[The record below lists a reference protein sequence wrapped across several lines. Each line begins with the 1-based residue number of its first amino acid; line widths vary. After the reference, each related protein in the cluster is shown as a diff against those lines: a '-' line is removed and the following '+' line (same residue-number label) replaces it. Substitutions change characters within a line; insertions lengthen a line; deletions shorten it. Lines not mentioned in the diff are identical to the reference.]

1 MTCLPLNGR
10 NVATSP
16 VLEFAYPMKAPVA
29 IIGAGPSGLLLNRY
43 LAKHGIDS
51 IVIEDR
57 SREYVESRIR
67 AGLLETQSVQLLE
80 ELGLADRLRREGLE
94 HKGIYLQIPGE
105 RKHLDFETLI
115 GYSVWIYGQTEIQ
128 KDLDA
133 ACDAAGQ
140 HIFYDVSNVELHNIE
155 SENPSVTFSD
165 SDGVVQRIDCQFIAG
180 CDGYWGPSRKAIPD
194 AEVGSF
200 ERVYPFGWLGVMAN
214 VAPSTDELIYAWHPD
229 GFAMHSM
236 RSPKVSR
243 LYLQVDTTDQI
254 ENWSDDRIWDALSK
268 RMALDG
274 WELKTGEITEKSILA
289 MRSFVS
295 GKLCHGRLF
304 LVGDAGH
311 IVPPT
316 GAKGLN
322 AAANDVRFLG
332 EGLVQYFK
340 QSDDQLLRAYESRAK
355 ETIWRVTHFSW
366 WMTTMLHTHGNEFD
380 NQLQLSQ
387 LRHIFRNEALQ
398 TNLAQNYV
406 GIR

>member
-1 MTCLPLNGR
+1 
-10 NVATSP
+10 
-16 VLEFAYPMKAPVA
+16 MKTQVA

-43 LAKHGIDS
+43 LAKHGIES

-67 AGLLETQSVQLLE
+67 AGLLETQSVQMME
-80 ELGLADRLRREGLE
+80 ELGIADRLKKEGLE

-105 RKHLDFETLI
+105 RKHLDFEKLI
-115 GYSVWIYGQTEIQ
+115 GYTVWVYGQTEIQ

-140 HIFYDVSNVELHNIE
+140 QIFYEVSDVELHNID
-155 SENPSVTFSD
+155 SDNPSVTFTD
-165 SDGVVQRIDCQFIAG
+165 SEGNSQVIESAIIAG

-194 AEVGSF
+194 VEVGSF
-200 ERVYPFGWLGVMAN
+200 ERVYPFGWLGILAN

-236 RSPKVSR
+236 RSNEVSR
-243 LYLQVDTTDQI
+243 LYIQVDASDDI
-254 ENWSDDRIWDALSK
+254 ANWSDDRIWDALSK
-268 RMALDG
+268 RMAVDG

-295 GKLCHGRLF
+295 GKLSHGRLF

-322 AAANDVRFLG
+322 AAVNDVRFLG
-332 EGLVQYFK
+332 EGLVKFFK
-340 QSDDQLLRAYESRAK
+340 DSDETLLDAYETRAK

-387 LRHIFRNEALQ
+387 LKHVFKNEALQ

>member
-1 MTCLPLNGR
+1 
-10 NVATSP
+10 
-16 VLEFAYPMKAPVA
+16 MKTQVA

-43 LAKHGIDS
+43 LAKHGIES

-67 AGLLETQSVQLLE
+67 AGLLETQSVQMME
-80 ELGLADRLRREGLE
+80 ELGIADRLKKEGLE

-105 RKHLDFETLI
+105 RKHLDFEKLI
-115 GYSVWIYGQTEIQ
+115 GYTVWVYGQTEIQ

-140 HIFYDVSNVELHNIE
+140 QIFYEVSDVELHNID
-155 SENPSVTFSD
+155 SDSPSVTFTD
-165 SDGVVQRIDCQFIAG
+165 SEGNSQVIESAIIAG

-194 AEVGSF
+194 VEVGSF
-200 ERVYPFGWLGVMAN
+200 ERVYPFGWLGILAN

-236 RSPKVSR
+236 RSNEVSR
-243 LYLQVDTTDQI
+243 LYIQVDASDDI
-254 ENWSDDRIWDALSK
+254 ANWSDDRIWDALSK
-268 RMALDG
+268 RMAVDG

-295 GKLCHGRLF
+295 GKLSHGRLF

-322 AAANDVRFLG
+322 AAVNDVRFLG
-332 EGLVQYFK
+332 EGLVKFFK
-340 QSDDQLLRAYESRAK
+340 DSDETLLDAYEARAK

-387 LRHIFRNEALQ
+387 LKHVFKNEALQ

>member
-1 MTCLPLNGR
+1 
-10 NVATSP
+10 
-16 VLEFAYPMKAPVA
+16 MKTQVA
-29 IIGAGPSGLLLNRY
+29 IIGAGPSGLMLSRY
-43 LAKHGIDS
+43 LANHGIES

-67 AGLLETQSVQLLE
+67 AGLLETQAVDLLDE
-80 ELGLADRLRREGLE
+80 IGVGERLRREGLE
-94 HKGIYLQIPGE
+94 HDGIYLQIPGV
-105 RKHLDFETLI
+105 RHHIDFKELI
-115 GYSVWIYGQTEIQ
+115 GYSVWVYGQTEIQ

-133 ACDAAGQ
+133 ACDKAGQ
-140 HIFYDVSNVELHNIE
+140 QIHYEVSEVELHGIDTDY
-155 SENPSVTFSD
+155 PAVTFVD
-165 SDGVVQRIDCQFIAG
+165 RDGNQQRIDADYIAG
-180 CDGYWGPSRKAIPD
+180 CDGFWGPSRKAIPGV
-194 AEVGSF
+194 EEGSF
-200 ERVYPFGWLGVMAN
+200 ERVYPYAWLGVMAN

-236 RSPKVSR
+236 RSEKVSR
-243 LYLQVDTTDQI
+243 LYLQVDPSDDI
-254 ENWSDDRIWDALSK
+254 KNWSDDRIWGELAK

-274 WELKTGEITEKSILA
+274 WELKSGEITEKSILA

-295 GKLCHGRLF
+295 GKLQHGRLF

-322 AAANDVRFLG
+322 AAANDVRFIG
-332 EGLVQYFK
+332 EGLVNHYK
-340 QSDDQLLRAYESRAK
+340 KNDDTLLAAYSDRAK

-366 WMTTMLHTHGNEFD
+366 WMTTMLHTSGNEFD
-380 NQLQLSQ
+380 NQLQLAQ
-387 LRHIFRNEALQ
+387 LKHLFKNQALQ